1 MIEVVLAMGIIAVGM
16 TSIMGLFPVG
26 INASRDAVGYNT
38 SVEMGSN
45 LIAYM
50 RAYAS
55 RSPDN
60 FDNLFQGASSYLGDS
75 SALNY
80 GLTVGDT
87 LDNSMTTING
97 ISRNFTNEL
106 KLDSSGD
113 VILNASSSN
122 FVKRSTGV
130 YQKKEGASPS
140 YIPTTIYGKR
150 IYLLVKGPV
159 DTSGDPTTWKYD
171 FAAMAIV
178 WKSPVVSPVPG
189 SNSDSVTDSSYSK
202 LAGLNIEL
210 SWPLALNYEERE
222 KQYFYIELKKPKF
235 NLQD

>member
-45 LIAYM
+45 LISYM

-55 RSPDN
+55 RNPSN
-60 FDNLFQGASSYLGDS
+60 FDNLFSSSVS
-75 SALNY
+75 SSLSNSLMNS
-80 GLTVGDT
+80 LTV
-87 LDNSMTTING
+87 STID
-97 ISRNFTNEL
+97 SYSQTFVNEL
-106 KLDSSGD
+106 KLNASGN
-113 VILNASSSN
+113 VILNSSTN
-122 FVKRSTGV
+122 FDKRATGV
-130 YQKKEGASPS
+130 YQLHESS
-140 YIPTTIYGKR
+140 ITTAGRKVY
-150 IYLLVKGPV
+150 YLVKGPV
-159 DTSGDPTTWKYD
+159 DSSGDPTTWKHD

-178 WKSPVVSPVPG
+178 WKSQVASPVPG
-189 SNSDSVTDSSYSK
+189 SNSATIADSSYSK